1 MMPEKDLQIMTFT
14 TINMKKIL
22 LPFLLSLI
30 FQLSSHSQ
38 CSGDIAYTLDTPP
51 SSDLTYPPNT
61 DVVLCVT
68 MTGWN
73 PLDANWFEGFGLS
86 LGLGWESVVP
96 VTSPLDVGVD
106 AIGAGNWIWMD
117 NVTSSATQLFAG
129 PGYFFENTGGGG
141 GGIVDGNSGNDWGDN
156 CIGLDCTW
164 QFCVL
169 LTSSSTSGDDLNIQI
184 TPYADGTMG
193 GYGSNGSENNCFDP
207 PVSIFDGEVGC
218 TVYGCINPIA
228 CNFNP
233 LAGCDDG
240 SCDLPGCTDPTACN
254 YDLNA
259 ECDDGSCTYGGC
271 TNPNA
276 CNFNPLAGC
285 DDGTCNY
292 FSMGDITHNL
302 IPCPDTVCTGLEVNY
317 AVTGNQSSFYDW
329 HVTGGGLVTI
339 DQTNDCEIIWGDIP
353 GTYTITVQEITEQGC
368 IGDIKTCDVE
378 VIVPD
383 ITFDTSQYK
392 MCLNGS
398 VRLNAEPLGGEWISN
413 DMNGNTFLGTSP
425 GTYYPSYITNIHGCD
440 IQEEVEVIVKRK
452 YEAPDIIYSSELIDF
467 CNDSYNQNYAAD
479 DSIGVTYSW
488 FIDDVRQLTTDN
500 QLSVQWYDT
509 TQTYILKVIAY
520 DEIGCESEPKLISV
534 RTETCQRFFAPNS
547 FTPNGDG
554 INDVFMIS
562 GLSVYQP
569 NLKIFNR
576 WGVEVYVS
584 SNLWWTGDGGGGYY
598 CDNGA
603 YNWIIEYRDKLGQN
617 KQESGHVILVR

>member
-1 MMPEKDLQIMTFT
+1 MTFT

-38 CSGDIAYTLDTPP
+38 CSGDITYTLDTPP
-51 SSDLTYPPNT
+51 SVDLTYPPNT
-61 DVVLCVT
+61 TVELCVT
-68 MTGWN
+68 MTNWN
-73 PLDANWFEGFGLS
+73 GNAQGSNWLEGFGLT
-86 LGLGWESVVP
+86 LGTGWVNVVP
-96 VTSPLDVGVD
+96 VTPPND
-106 AIGAGNWIWMD
+106 ADGDASGTWIWV
-117 NVTSSATQLFAG
+117 NSVTSDATGLTAG
-129 PGYFFENTGGGG
+129 PGYFFEGPTGPT
-141 GGIVDGNSGNDWGDN
+141 DGNPGNDWGDFCLN
-156 CIGLDCTW
+156 GDCVW
-164 QFCVL
+164 EFCVSM
-169 LTSSSTSGDDLNIQI
+169 TASGISADPLDIQV

-193 GYGSNGSENNCFDP
+193 SWGNNSCEGQDP

-240 SCDLPGCTDPTACN
+240 SCDLPGCTDPFACN

-271 TNPNA
+271 IDPLA

-285 DDGTCNY
+285 DDGSCNY

-317 AVTGNQSSFYDW
+317 AVTGNQSSIYDW
-329 HVTGGGLVTI
+329 NITGGGLVTT
-339 DQTNDCEIIWGDIP
+339 DQTNDCEIIWGNIP
-353 GTYTITVQEITEQGC
+353 GTYTISVQEITEQGC
-368 IGDIKTCDVE
+368 VGVIKTCDVE
-378 VIVPD
+378 VVVPD
-383 ITFDTSQYK
+383 ITFDTNEYK
-392 MCLNGS
+392 ICLNGS
-398 VRLNAEPLGGEWISN
+398 VELNAEPLGGEWISN

-440 IQEEVEVIVKRK
+440 IQEEVEVVVKRK
-452 YEAPDIIYSSELIDF
+452 YEAPNIIYSAEIINF
-467 CNDSYNQNYAAD
+467 CTDSYNQTYFAD
-479 DSIGVTYSW
+479 DSIGVTYNW
-488 FIDDVRQLTTDN
+488 FIDDVRQPTTDN
-500 QLSVQWYDT
+500 QLLVEWYDT
-509 TQTYILKVIAY
+509 TMTYIVKVIAY

-554 INDVFMIS
+554 INDVFIIS
-562 GLSVYQP
+562 GLSIYQP

-598 CDNGA
+598 CDNGV
-603 YNWIIEYRDKLGQN
+603 YNWIIEYKDKLGQN
-617 KQESGHVILVR
+617 KQESGHVTLIR